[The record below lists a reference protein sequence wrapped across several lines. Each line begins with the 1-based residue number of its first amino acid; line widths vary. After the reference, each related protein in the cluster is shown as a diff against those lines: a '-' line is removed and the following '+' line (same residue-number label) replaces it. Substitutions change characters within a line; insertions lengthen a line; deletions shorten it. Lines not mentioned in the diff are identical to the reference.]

1 MLRGRSDKE
10 IRRQEE
16 KGKRKKEKG
25 KRKKRKP
32 LSFTLYPLPFSL
44 WGLIGI
50 GMVLI
55 LLLLVP
61 TQATRSQV
69 LPKVTIGVEK
79 AREPGD
85 VAVTLQI
92 LFLLTVLSL
101 APAIVMMMTSF
112 TRIVIIFSL
121 LRHALG
127 TQQSP
132 PTQVLI
138 GLALFLTFFIMWPVG
153 ARIHEQALQPYLKGE
168 ISAEITF
175 ERGMQP
181 LRTFMLKQTREK
193 DLALF
198 MNLAKMPKPQDSS
211 EVPTHILIPSF
222 IVSEF
227 RIAFQIGFLIY
238 IPFLMIDMVV
248 ATVLMSMG
256 MLMLPP
262 IMVSLPFKI
271 LLFVLVDGW
280 YLIVDSVVAGF
291 G

>member
-1 MLRGRSDKE
+1 MLREKSCKKICRLEDRGIEGQDLN
-10 IRRQEE
+10 
-16 KGKRKKEKG
+16 KGKCN
-25 KRKKRKP
+25 KRI
-32 LSFTLYPLPFSL
+32 FSL
-44 WGLIGI
+44 SRPFPVGKHWLIA
-50 GMVLI
+50 GMAMLA
-55 LLLLVP
+55 LLLIP
-61 TQATRSQV
+61 THKGLSQV
-69 LPKVTIGVEK
+69 LPKVTVGVER
-79 AREPGD
+79 AQGPGD

-112 TRIVIIFSL
+112 TRIIIVFSF

-132 PTQVLI
+132 PTQILI

-153 ARIHEQALQPYLKGE
+153 SQIYEQALQPYLDGE
-168 ISAEITF
+168 ISEKITL
-175 ERGMQP
+175 EKGIQP
-181 LRTFMLKQTREK
+181 LRSFMIKQTREK

-198 MNLAKMPKPQDSS
+198 INLAKMSKPQDSS
-211 EVPTHILIPSF
+211 EVPTHILIPAF

-227 RIAFQIGFLIY
+227 RIAFQIGFLLY
-238 IPFLMIDMVV
+238 IPFLMIDIIV

-262 IMVSLPFKI
+262 IMISLPFKI

-291 G
+291 R